1 MDHLQVL
8 LLLTAKQM
16 SRYYARETSCISSIS
31 TQQEPIFFA
40 LLLRDIDGFWQ
51 KTTGRKTMEEKK

>member
-16 SRYYARETSCISSIS
+16 SRYYALETSCISSIP